1 MSYKHYSYNS
11 CSEIGQLFQKMF
23 PDSSIAQKFTFGKT
37 KASYNITHGLAP
49 YFHDL
54 VYNSVLQS
62 DHIVACFDES
72 LNEVV
77 QKCQMDLCVRYWD
90 VNKSWAATRYFD
102 SSFLGHATANNLQSS
117 FTSLLN
123 DQILSKIVQ
132 VSMDDP
138 NLNLKF
144 LDQFINQLEIQSEKS
159 LLDMGSCDLHV
170 VHGAFQNG
178 HKNAKWNVNTAL

>member
-1 MSYKHYSYNS
+1 MCSINTSYSSYS
-11 CSEIGQLFQKMF
+11 EMGQLFQKMS

-37 KASYNITHGLAP
+37 KGSYNITHGLSS
-49 YFHDL
+49 YFHNI
-54 VYNSVLQS
+54 VYNLVLQS

-77 QKCQMDLCVRYWD
+77 QKGQMDLCFCYWD
-90 VNKSWAATRYFD
+90 VYKSWAATRYFD

-178 HKNAKWNVNTAL
+178 HKNTKWNVNTAL